1 MSIQQKIK
9 AAQKRVEAAE
19 QRVTADSDQADGS
32 DIGRQLKQQFSRFG
46 NLGFKGQIRSAQGIE
61 AYAFKPVYSNNGILS
76 LDDLGDVVKACNLA
90 SRQIGDHVHF
100 SLRYDPR
107 AKHFVIRADI
117 E

>member
-1 MSIQQKIK
+1 MSIQQKI
-9 AAQKRVEAAE
+9 EAAK
-19 QRVTADSDQADGS
+19 QRVIAKSDQEDSS
-32 DIGRQLKQQFSRFG
+32 DIGRHLKQQFSRFA
-46 NLGFKGQIRSAQGIE
+46 NLGFKGQIKSSQGIE